1 MKVRSCLKPTGS
13 VFAEQVR
20 VIGSTEITQYLMMP
34 QRRLQERLHQDLTF
48 QRATL
53 STALAGVTESPASPS
68 KTPVVTGL
76 EILSL
81 YSGNQEGAEDFD
93 ADDSSME
100 SYCANS
106 LVLGHQNREG
116 LRRRSMYK
124 IGEESTEKEDCNS
137 AASLQS
143 SSSSI
148 SFDDYDFCHDSFSRK
163 VTTLRKHT
171 LDDSRCPGIPD
182 LDTFSCSSAIGR
194 AA

>member
-53 STALAGVTESPASPS
+53 STALAGVMESPASPS

-93 ADDSSME
+93 AERHSAVPAGPS
-100 SYCANS
+100 
-106 LVLGHQNREG
+106 V
-116 LRRRSMYK
+116 RR
-124 IGEESTEKEDCNS
+124 
-137 AASLQS
+137 L
-143 SSSSI
+143 
-148 SFDDYDFCHDSFSRK
+148 
-163 VTTLRKHT
+163 
-171 LDDSRCPGIPD
+171 
-182 LDTFSCSSAIGR
+182 SSAVFPAR
-194 AA
+194 R